1 MTPNRFKGVHN
12 VDLSEMFLL
21 GFENRNCLFGSQ
33 EPPGSAVG
41 LGPVIFILY
50 YWCVNAMCLSVLF
63 SRGNTSEVSESN
75 RVNFKP
81 CWCLFGTVNDKE
93 MQVMT
98 QLCRY
103 LIHDGSRKTRKETCR
118 CFHVRIVS
126 VLLRSKFSSVSTD

>member
-63 SRGNTSEVSESN
+63 SRGNASEVSESN
-75 RVNFKP
+75 RVN
-81 CWCLFGTVNDKE
+81 LNRAGV
-93 MQVMT
+93 
-98 QLCRY
+98 Y
-103 LIHDGSRKTRKETCR
+103 L
-118 CFHVRIVS
+118 
-126 VLLRSKFSSVSTD
+126 VL